1 MGLVFVAFFGF
12 FVGLD
17 VELVIVIVGFC
28 FRVVVC
34 EGNCCNYAKLDMFD
48 VSKTAHVDLGFNNDV
63 LRYMCA

>member
-1 MGLVFVAFFGF
+1 MVLLGY
-12 FVGLD
+12 
-17 VELVIVIVGFC
+17 C

-34 EGNCCNYAKLDMFD
+34 DGNCCNYAKLDMFN